1 MHESCPFFPVFVF
14 ECLPK
19 IAFESR
25 VVLIFSLD
33 DNIVAKVS
41 SCVTQ
46 EMFVVLTVKFL
57 KKTKQNKKTVDETKL
72 SLLGVQH

>member
-1 MHESCPFFPVFVF
+1 MLKVHLRILCMKAVLFFPVFVF

-41 SCVTQ
+41 SCVTE
-46 EMFVVLTVKFL
+46 EMFVDCQIL
-57 KKTKQNKKTVDETKL
+57 
-72 SLLGVQH
+72 

>member
-1 MHESCPFFPVFVF
+1 MKAVLFFPVFVF

-33 DNIVAKVS
+33 DNRVAKVS

>member
-41 SCVTQ
+41 SCVTE
-46 EMFVVLTVKFL
+46 EMFVVLTVKFFKKKKKL
-57 KKTKQNKKTVDETKL
+57 KKKN
-72 SLLGVQH
+72 LLMRQS